1 MSIYLLFQNLYSKLY
16 STFISRGKIFLLY
29 KDVLIQ
35 IFVRKTTFF
44 HKDGKQIV
52 IILIKVSISTAKLMV
67 RGMDGPPVQ
76 RGRRQ
81 WEPLT

>member
-1 MSIYLLFQNLYSKLY
+1 MGF
-16 STFISRGKIFLLY
+16 FLLY

-52 IILIKVSISTAKLMV
+52 IILIKVSISTAKLV
-67 RGMDGPPVQ
+67 ARGMDGPPVQ